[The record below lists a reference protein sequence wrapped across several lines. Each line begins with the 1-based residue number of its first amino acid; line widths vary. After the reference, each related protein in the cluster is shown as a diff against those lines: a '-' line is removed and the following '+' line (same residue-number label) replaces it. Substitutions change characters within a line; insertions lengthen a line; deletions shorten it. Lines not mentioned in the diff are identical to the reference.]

1 MRQLMEGEERMG
13 IVQVG
18 LVGIAGAL
26 LAVQFKSD
34 KSEYSIY
41 IAVGVSI
48 LLFLGILGQ
57 FSVFLDAVHEI
68 GEYMNLDASYIRTL
82 VKMIGITYT
91 SEFASSICKD
101 AGYQTIA
108 VQIEIFGK
116 LVILLL
122 SVPIILTVLETIGEF
137 LS

>member
-1 MRQLMEGEERMG
+1 MG
-13 IVQVG
+13 ILQAG
-18 LVGIAGAL
+18 LLGIAGAL
-26 LAVQFKSD
+26 LAVQFKGG

-48 LLFLGILGQ
+48 LIFLGILGQ
-57 FSVFLDAVHEI
+57 FSVFLDMVYEI
-68 GEYMNLDASYIRTL
+68 GASVNLDSSYIKTL

-116 LVILLL
+116 LMILVL
-122 SVPIILTVLETIGEF
+122 SVPIILAVLETVGEF

>member
-1 MRQLMEGEERMG
+1 MKGEGRMG

-34 KSEYSIY
+34 KTEYSIY

-68 GEYMNLDASYIRTL
+68 GEYMNLDDSYIRTL

>member
-1 MRQLMEGEERMG
+1 MG
-13 IVQVG
+13 IIQAG
-18 LVGIAGAL
+18 LLGIASAL
-26 LAVQFKSD
+26 LAVQFKSG

-48 LLFLGILGQ
+48 FIFLGILGQ
-57 FSVFLDAVHEI
+57 FSVFLDVIHEI
-68 GEYMNLDASYIRTL
+68 EGYMNLDSSYIRTL

-116 LVILLL
+116 FMILLL

>member
-1 MRQLMEGEERMG
+1 MEGEERMG

>member
-1 MRQLMEGEERMG
+1 MG

-26 LAVQFKSD
+26 LAVQFKGD

-48 LLFLGILGQ
+48 ILFLGILGQ
-57 FSVFLDAVHEI
+57 FSVFLDAIHEI
-68 GEYMNLDASYIRTL
+68 GEYMNLDSSYIRTL

>member
-1 MRQLMEGEERMG
+1 MG

-18 LVGIAGAL
+18 LLGIAGAL
-26 LAVQFKSD
+26 LAVQFKGG

-48 LLFLGILGQ
+48 LIFIGILGE
-57 FSVFLDAVHEI
+57 FSVFLDAVYRI
-68 GEYMNLDASYIRTL
+68 GDSMNLDSSYIGTL

-116 LVILLL
+116 LMILVL
-122 SVPIILTVLETIGEF
+122 SVPVILTVLERIGEF